1 MALTVKQKAF
11 ADYYIEL
18 GNATEAYK
26 RAYTNV
32 TKQRTAES
40 AGNRLLSNVEV
51 KNYIKAAELLGE
63 RYRLFVD
70 KVDVNSITKI
80 DSILQQLEED
90 DNE

>member
-1 MALTVKQKAF
+1 M
-11 ADYYIEL
+11 
-18 GNATEAYK
+18 
-26 RAYTNV
+26 
-32 TKQRTAES
+32 
-40 AGNRLLSNVEV
+40 SNVEV
-51 KNYIKAAELLGE
+51 KNYIKAAELLGK